1 MFFFVAH
8 ALFFSRNFPV
18 LTLHSVV
25 FLPRSGTCTL
35 NFWFGIAGLNSSY
48 ASALLIFFALRR
60 RACPVFAPTG
70 PPWML
75 WDRGPVREVTITVVP
90 PAARP
95 RHALCWSRKLRPSS
109 TAGAGEEASEQEQQQ
124 QRRQQQRQARLCQ
137 MVFKHA
143 SEALSFEEAFAAVC
157 ENPIGQQRK
166 VSLWH
171 VLTSVLKPMPH
182 RLLWSIL
189 VGRCGR
195 CAASVWCWTIGFF
208 LLI

>member
-1 MFFFVAH
+1 M
-8 ALFFSRNFPV
+8 
-18 LTLHSVV
+18 
-25 FLPRSGTCTL
+25 
-35 NFWFGIAGLNSSY
+35 
-48 ASALLIFFALRR
+48 LIFFALRR

-195 CAASVWCWTIGFF
+195 CAASGLVLDDRIFSSYLREEPGNRRGTAHKKHTSPRQGRREGLRGDGNGRCSLKTAVT
-208 LLI
+208 LVCV